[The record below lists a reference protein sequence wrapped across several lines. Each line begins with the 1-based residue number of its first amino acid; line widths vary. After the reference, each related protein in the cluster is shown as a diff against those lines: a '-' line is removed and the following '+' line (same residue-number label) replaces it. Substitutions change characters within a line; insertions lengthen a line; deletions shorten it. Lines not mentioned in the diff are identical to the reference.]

1 MSDQVGDNAE
11 HDLDIGSASLTIVL
25 LAPLLLVL
33 MFAGFQAAMW
43 NHTRTEARV
52 IARETAVLVAR
63 DRLPAPQASAAAS
76 AALATD
82 SVLTGTSVSV
92 DETATLVVVT
102 ITGRAPGV
110 LRGTSAPVSVTV
122 AVALEGWVSL

>member
-1 MSDQVGDNAE
+1 VTA
-11 HDLDIGSASLTIVL
+11 LDDRDRGSASLTIVL

-63 DRLPAPQASAAAS
+63 DGLGTLQAAAAAS
-76 AALATD
+76 TSLAND
-82 SVLTGTSVSV
+82 SVLMGVNVSINT
-92 DETATLVVVT
+92 TATVVVVT
-102 ITGRAPGV
+102 ITGDAPGV
-110 LRGTSAPVSVTV
+110 LRGTSVPVRVTA
-122 AVALEGWVSL
+122 AVPIEGWVPL

>member
-1 MSDQVGDNAE
+1 MTDDGADR
-11 HDLDIGSASLTIVL
+11 DRGSASLTIVL

-63 DRLPAPQASAAAS
+63 DRLPARQASAAAS
-76 AALATD
+76 ASLASD
-82 SVLTGTSVSV
+82 SVLTGARVSV
-92 DETATLVVVT
+92 ETTATVVIVT
-102 ITGRAPGV
+102 ITGQAPGV
-110 LRGTSAPVSVTV
+110 LRGTSASVRV
-122 AVALEGWVSL
+122 AVALPLEGWVPL

>member
-1 MSDQVGDNAE
+1 MSAADNAR
-11 HDLDIGSASLTIVL
+11 DRGSASLTIVL

-63 DRLPAPQASAAAS
+63 DHISAPQAEAAAAAS
-76 AALATD
+76 LAND
-82 SVLTGTSVSV
+82 SVLTAADVAV
-92 DETATLVVVT
+92 DTTATLVVVT
-102 ITGRAPGV
+102 ITGDAPGV
-110 LRGTSAPVSVTV
+110 LRGTSAPIRVTV
-122 AVALEGWVSL
+122 AVSLEGWMPL

>member
-1 MSDQVGDNAE
+1 MTDNPAEGDR
-11 HDLDIGSASLTIVL
+11 GSASLTIVL

-63 DRLPAPQASAAAS
+63 DRLSTPRAAAAAS
-76 AALATD
+76 ASLAND
-82 SVLTGTSVSV
+82 SVLTGVQVSV
-92 DETATLVVVT
+92 ETTATLVVVT
-102 ITGRAPGV
+102 ITGNAPGV
-110 LRGTSAPVSVTV
+110 LRGTSSPVRVTA
-122 AVALEGWVSL
+122 AVSLEGWVPL

>member
-1 MSDQVGDNAE
+1 VNA
-11 HDLDIGSASLTIVL
+11 DAGVRDRGSASLTIVL

-63 DRLPAPQASAAAS
+63 DHLSTPQASAAAL
-76 AALATD
+76 AALASD
-82 SVLTGTSVSV
+82 SVLTAIDVSV
-92 DETATLVVVT
+92 DRSETVVIVT
-102 ITGRAPGV
+102 ITGLAPGV
-110 LRGTSAPVSVTV
+110 LRGTSASVRVTAAVS
-122 AVALEGWVSL
+122 LEGWMPL

>member
-1 MSDQVGDNAE
+1 VTGRGGEAELDQ
-11 HDLDIGSASLTIVL
+11 DIGSASLTIVL

-52 IARETAVLVAR
+52 IAREAAVLVAR
-63 DRLPAPQASAAAS
+63 DRLPAPRAAAAAS
-76 AALATD
+76 ASLAND
-82 SVLTGTSVSV
+82 SVLTGANVSV
-92 DETATLVVVT
+92 HSTATLVVVT
-102 ITGRAPGV
+102 ITGNAPGV

-122 AVALEGWVSL
+122 AVPLEGWVPL

>member
-1 MSDQVGDNAE
+1 MTARTDKD
-11 HDLDIGSASLTIVL
+11 HGSASLTIVL

-63 DRLPAPQASAAAS
+63 DHLSMPQAAAAAS
-76 AALATD
+76 ASLASD
-82 SVLTGTSVSV
+82 SVLTSVGVSV
-92 DETATLVVVT
+92 DSTANFVIVT
-102 ITGRAPGV
+102 ITGDAPGV
-110 LRGTSAPVSVTV
+110 LRGTSAAVRVTV
-122 AVALEGWVSL
+122 AVSLEGWVSL